1 MEDSVFP
8 SPAVAELMK
17 KGFVEARLHV
27 DTQKN
32 LTKEQFARN
41 REFQKQMTASRGM
54 PVFVVVDPKTGK
66 KLGET
71 PPVGYTSS
79 AFTENW
85 IKFLREM
92 NSAAGRQ

>member
-1 MEDSVFP
+1 MEDNIFP
-8 SPAVAELMK
+8 RPAVAELMK

-27 DTQKN
+27 DLQKY

-41 REFQKQMTASRGM
+41 KELQKQMTASRGM
-54 PVFVVVDPKTGK
+54 PTFIVVDPKTGK

-71 PPVGYTSS
+71 PVVGLTPS
-79 AFTENW
+79 AFEENW

-92 NSAAGRQ
+92 NAAAGR